1 MTTSSPPPPS
11 LADQIRRSRTARGL
25 TVRGFSESAG
35 IGSATLQR
43 IEGGHDATLST
54 LQRISTALGVVLIIC
69 PEREP

>member
-1 MTTSSPPPPS
+1 MNDSLPPPS

-25 TVRGFSESAG
+25 TVRKFAEAAD
-35 IGSATLQR
+35 IGTATLQR

-54 LQRISTALGVVLIIC
+54 LQRISTALGVVLMIC